1 MAGSLARFF
10 RGSGNILHHECGS
23 SLVRYQNGGYTHPGL
38 EGEGGGLPSQ
48 LERSV
53 SVQLI
58 PGLHTEMQVNM
69 YF

>member
-23 SLVRYQNGGYTHPGL
+23 SLVRYQNSGYTQAC
-38 EGEGGGLPSQ
+38 EGEGEGLPSQ
-48 LERSV
+48 LERLV